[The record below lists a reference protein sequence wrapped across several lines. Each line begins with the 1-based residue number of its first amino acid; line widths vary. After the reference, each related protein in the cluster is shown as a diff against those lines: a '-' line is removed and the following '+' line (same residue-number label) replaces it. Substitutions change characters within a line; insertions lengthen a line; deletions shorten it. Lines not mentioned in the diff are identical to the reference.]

1 MADPAEGPRADVAE
15 AADHLDAAHRLLARA
30 KREWNPTTGL
40 GCPCGPPALREAL
53 ESTDTASRRVQEVLY
68 PVPGE

>member
-1 MADPAEGPRADVAE
+1 MDDPADWLRADVAE
-15 AADHLDAAHRLLARA
+15 AAEHLDAAHRLLARA
-30 KREWNPTTGL
+30 KRV

-53 ESTDTASRRVQEVLY
+53 ESTDTAWRRAQAVLQ